1 MILSQPQIREA
12 VQRNEIRF
20 DPPLEERQWHE
31 ASIDLR
37 LGFKFT
43 KLVHKKGVKISLAH
57 GPGPIADAGLW
68 KEKILKRED
77 ELGKRETFPLDENEF
92 VLALTYERIW
102 VPRNLIAMVE
112 GRSSYA
118 RAGLSMHQTAP
129 WLQPGWNGQI
139 ILEMRNSGPLT
150 IELTPIDDMLCQ
162 VTFFQ
167 LTSELDEA
175 VAYGSRPTDIFQAQA
190 AALPKSSS

>member
-12 VQRNEIRF
+12 VERNEIRF

-37 LGFKFT
+37 LGFKFA
-43 KLVHKKGVKISLAH
+43 KLIPKKGVKISLAH

-68 KEKILKRED
+68 KEKILNRED
-77 ELGKRETFPLDENEF
+77 ELGKREAFPLEKDEF

-102 VPRNLIAMVE
+102 IPRNLIAMVE

-139 ILEMRNSGPLT
+139 TLEMRNNGPLT
-150 IELTPIDDMLCQ
+150 IELLPVDDMPCQ

-167 LTSELDEA
+167 LTSEVAEA
-175 VAYGSRPTDIFQAQA
+175 VAYGSRPTDVFQAQA
-190 AALPKSSS
+190 ATLPKPSS